1 MEKYAVRRKGGSGL
15 RRSVL
20 SDFEENARREA
31 ERAPEAPR
39 QEGKHQKREHGR
51 KLSVR
56 GVVALCVGGA
66 LLLAILAGGAYL
78 LWGYSRVYPGVS
90 VCGTELSRLDR
101 QAAGEKLTAVLGE
114 LNKGR
119 ELTVTIRDQDYP
131 VTTEDSGISYDADA
145 TLAAV
150 MNYGRTGGLGAR
162 LRAVLSAWRKG
173 AAVEPVT
180 TLDEALLRARVQEI
194 AAAVAVA
201 VRQPSWS
208 REGDTLTV
216 DKGAEGYAVDQ
227 DALFTL
233 VRDRLEQGK
242 YDKTA
247 FEISAV
253 APNKLTAADVVAA
266 VQQEVQEPT
275 LDLKA
280 DPSGG
285 TLVSGKPGVTVD
297 QDALQK
303 LLDSTE
309 TKGTMK
315 LTLTQPKYSDEE
327 YRSLLFRDE
336 LARGK
341 TSFNADNVGRT
352 TNVLLA
358 TEACDGV
365 VLLPGDTFSYN
376 DTVGPR
382 TYERGFKDAIV
393 YVGTSAEAGV
403 GGGICQVSSTLYYT
417 VLRADLKIVERH
429 AHSRIVT
436 YVPLGEDATVAWG
449 SKDFKFRNDT
459 DFPIRVE
466 TSHTRSTLTVR
477 IVGTQT
483 VAGKEIK
490 MDTTV
495 LSKNPFEVV
504 YETDKTLPVG
514 TTKVKSN
521 GYTGY
526 VTETY
531 RVVYVNGK
539 EVSRTFENKSTYTRY
554 DKVILENPAPATTT
568 PTEPATTPTEPTTTP
583 TEPATTPTE
592 PATTPVTPAA

>member
-1 MEKYAVRRKGGSGL
+1 M
-15 RRSVL
+15 
-20 SDFEENARREA
+20 
-31 ERAPEAPR
+31 
-39 QEGKHQKREHGR
+39 
-51 KLSVR
+51 
-56 GVVALCVGGA
+56 
-66 LLLAILAGGAYL
+66 
-78 LWGYSRVYPGVS
+78 
-90 VCGTELSRLDR
+90 
-101 QAAGEKLTAVLGE
+101 
-114 LNKGR
+114 
-119 ELTVTIRDQDYP
+119 
-131 VTTEDSGISYDADA
+131 
-145 TLAAV
+145 
-150 MNYGRTGGLGAR
+150 
-162 LRAVLSAWRKG
+162 
-173 AAVEPVT
+173 
-180 TLDEALLRARVQEI
+180 
-194 AAAVAVA
+194 
-201 VRQPSWS
+201 
-208 REGDTLTV
+208 
-216 DKGAEGYAVDQ
+216 
-227 DALFTL
+227 
-233 VRDRLEQGK
+233 RDRLEQGK

-504 YETDKTLPVG
+504 HETDKTLPVG

-568 PTEPATTPTEPTTTP
+568 PTEPATTPTEPATTP